1 MKKTKLSLGEIIG
14 LESEING
21 LSNQQTGEVLLKGLL
36 SENINLVIKYRLSK
50 LADSIAADKKV
61 VEGLREELIKKHG
74 EEKDG
79 AIFVAPFL
87 DEAKTISNPKWVL
100 FANEYNTLLAEQ
112 KEIEHPVITLEDIKD
127 VKSEGRY
134 DVFLK
139 LVEAE
144 AVVETPVTEE
154 VHE

>member
-1 MKKTKLSLGEIIG
+1 MKKTKLTLAEIIT

-21 LSNQQTGEVLLKGLL
+21 LSNQQTSEVVLKGLL
-36 SENINLVIKYRLSK
+36 GENINLVIKYRLSK
-50 LADSIAADKKV
+50 LADLISADKKLV
-61 VEGLREELIKKHG
+61 DSLRDELIKKYG

-79 AIFVAPFL
+79 SIFIAPFL
-87 DEAKTISNPKWVL
+87 DEAKTISNPKFVQ

-134 DVFLK
+134 DIFLK
-139 LVEAE
+139 LVEADVTEVE
-144 AVVETPVTEE
+144 AIVTEE
-154 VHE
+154 V

>member
-1 MKKTKLSLGEIIG
+1 MKKTKLTLGEIIN
-14 LESEING
+14 LESEISG

-50 LADSIAADKKV
+50 LAEQIASDKKV

-79 AIFVAPFL
+79 AIFVSPFS
-87 DEAKTISNPKWVL
+87 DEAKTIPNPKWIL

-139 LVEAE
+139 LLESE
-144 AVVETPVTEE
+144 AVVETAVTEE
-154 VHE
+154 V

>member
-14 LESEING
+14 LESEISG
-21 LSNQQTGEVLLKGLL
+21 LSNQQTGEVVLKGLL

-50 LADSIAADKKV
+50 LAEQIASDKKV
-61 VEGLREELIKKHG
+61 VEGLREELIKKYG

-87 DEAKTISNPKWVL
+87 DEAKTISNPKWTL

-139 LVEAE
+139 LVEADVTE
-144 AVVETPVTEE
+144 ATVVEDEAK
-154 VHE
+154 

>member
-1 MKKTKLSLGEIIG
+1 MRKTKLTLGEIIA
-14 LESEING
+14 LESEISG
-21 LSNQQTGEVLLKGLL
+21 LTNQQTGEVALKGLL

-50 LADSIAADKKV
+50 LVDSISTDKKILD
-61 VEGLREELIKKHG
+61 GLRDDLIKKYG

-79 AIFVAPFL
+79 AIFVSPFL
-87 DEAKTISNPKWVL
+87 DEAKTVQNPKFVQ
-100 FANEYNTLLAEQ
+100 FAQEYNTLLAEQ

-139 LVEAE
+139 LLESE
-144 AVVETPVTEE
+144 AVVETAVTEE
-154 VHE
+154 V

>member
-1 MKKTKLSLGEIIG
+1 MKKIKLSLGEIIG
-14 LESEING
+14 LESEISG

-50 LADSIAADKKV
+50 LAEQIASDKKV

-79 AIFVAPFL
+79 NIFIAPFL
-87 DEAKTISNPKWVL
+87 DEANTIQNPNWTL
-100 FANEYNTLLAEQ
+100 FVNEYNKLLAEQ

-134 DVFLK
+134 AVFFK
-139 LVEAE
+139 LVEGE
-144 AVVETPVTEE
+144 PVVETPGIEE
-154 VHE
+154 V

>member
-1 MKKTKLSLGEIIG
+1 MKKTKLTLGEIIA
-14 LESEING
+14 LESEISG

-50 LADSIAADKKV
+50 LTEQIASDKKV

-79 AIFVAPFL
+79 AIFVSPFS
-87 DEAKTISNPKWVL
+87 DEAKTIPNPKWIL

-139 LVEAE
+139 LLESDVTEAT
-144 AVVETPVTEE
+144 VVEDEAK
-154 VHE
+154 

>member
-79 AIFVAPFL
+79 AIFVSPFL
-87 DEAKTISNPKWVL
+87 DEAKTIANPKWVL

-139 LVEAE
+139 LLESDVTEAT
-144 AVVETPVTEE
+144 VVEDEAK
-154 VHE
+154 

>member
-1 MKKTKLSLGEIIG
+1 MKKTKLTLGEIIT
-14 LESEING
+14 LESEISG
-21 LSNQQTGEVLLKGLL
+21 VSNQQTGEVLLKGLL

-50 LADSIAADKKV
+50 LADSFAADKKILD
-61 VEGLREELIKKHG
+61 GLRDELIKKYG

-87 DEAKTISNPKWVL
+87 DEAKTVQNPKFVQ
-100 FANEYNTLLAEQ
+100 FAQEYNTLLAEQ
-112 KEIEHPVITLEDIKD
+112 KEIEHPVVTLEDIKD

-139 LVEAE
+139 LLESE
-144 AVVETPVTEE
+144 AVVETAVTDEF
-154 VHE
+154 

>member
-1 MKKTKLSLGEIIG
+1 MKKTKLTLGEIIA
-14 LESEING
+14 LESEISG
-21 LSNQQTGEVLLKGLL
+21 LTNQQTGEVALKGLL

-50 LADSIAADKKV
+50 LVDSISTDKKILD
-61 VEGLREELIKKHG
+61 GLRDELIKKYG

-79 AIFVAPFL
+79 AIFVSPFL
-87 DEAKTISNPKWVL
+87 DEAKTVQNHK
-100 FANEYNTLLAEQ
+100 FAQFAQEYNTLLAEQ

-139 LVEAE
+139 LIETEV
-144 AVVETPVTEE
+144 VVETAVTEE
-154 VHE
+154 V

>member
-61 VEGLREELIKKHG
+61 VEGLRQELIKKHG

-79 AIFVAPFL
+79 NIFVAPFL
-87 DEAKTISNPKWVL
+87 DEAKTIQNAKFGEFVQ
-100 FANEYNTLLAEQ
+100 EYNVLLAEQ